1 MKKFNIRDI
10 FFSTLIMFLVC
21 VIVTGLLAGTNYL
34 TAKKIA
40 QNDLQQ
46 EENMRFEVLKMATDF
61 KAVDMNSD
69 GETDYYEGY
78 NGEDVIGY
86 VMVTS
91 AKGYGGDISV
101 MTGILFDGKINK
113 IAILSHN
120 ETPGLGANADTEDF
134 TSRFKQSIADGGVLE
149 VVKDGNAAD
158 GQIDA
163 ITGATI
169 TSKAVTAAVNDA
181 IDIFRT
187 VTAEKE
193 NSNASSAVV
202 SEAATSD
209 IAENK
214 GSDNTDSAD
223 SMDSAKSTDISD
235 KGADANG

>member
-10 FFSTLIMFLVC
+10 FISTLIMFLVC
-21 VIVTGLLAGTNYL
+21 VIVTGLLAGTNHL
-34 TAKKIA
+34 TAEKIT

-46 EENMRFEVLKMATDF
+46 EENMRSEVLKMATHF
-61 KAVDMNSD
+61 KAVDMDSD

-78 NGEDVIGY
+78 NGEDVVGY
-86 VMVTS
+86 VMITS

-113 IAILSHN
+113 IAILSHS

-134 TSRFKQSIADGGVLE
+134 TSRFKQSIANGSMLE

-193 NSNASSAVV
+193 NSNASSVVV
-202 SEAATSD
+202 SEVATSD
-209 IAENK
+209 IVEDK
-214 GSDNTDSAD
+214 ISDDT
-223 SMDSAKSTDISD
+223 DSAKSTDTSD